1 MCIICD
7 EYSGAREDI
16 ITQYDLMNGGDMR
29 LDTDIAIISDGDIGA
44 ELLLCVIEVMISMQ
58 LAIIANHTI
67 IADGDILFSAIR
79 GVRAQYAVFPHM
91 LKLIGFITRKK
102 IYFHGLPFVYNHL
115 WKKIGAY
122 FAYPKYQLLHSLFV
136 C

>member
-7 EYSGAREDI
+7 EYSGARENI
-16 ITQYDLMNGGDMR
+16 VAQYDLMNGGDMR
-29 LDTDIAIISDGDIGA
+29 LDTDVTIISDDDTEG
-44 ELLLCVIEVMISMQ
+44 ELLFCVIEMMISMQ

-67 IADGDILFSAIR
+67 IADGDVLFSAIR

-91 LKLIGFITRKK
+91 LKLTGFITRKK

-115 WKKIGAY
+115 WEKIGTY